1 MYMLPKIAVGVFTDK
16 KELLRN
22 LLLEENSVM
31 SFEGESAKV
40 DELRSWIYSGM
51 NIMAVSPKYSM
62 IIWDADKMSSD
73 CQAVLLKPMEELGDR
88 MGLILVAENE
98 NQLLPT
104 ILSRGVV
111 EYVKNDSQVSAGSWD
126 EIRKC
131 WSSGPAACIAFVDGM
146 EKEKAVMVMEE
157 IILKL
162 RDSFATE
169 ITDKRLSILDLA
181 ITCLSE
187 LKQTS
192 VNYKLSM
199 DNFLISSWRIIKT
212 TG

>member
-22 LLLEENSVM
+22 LSLEENSVM
-31 SFEGESAKV
+31 SFEGGDAKV
-40 DELRSWIYSGM
+40 DDLRSWIYSGI
-51 NIMAVSPKYSM
+51 NIMAVRPKYSM
-62 IIWDADKMSSD
+62 VIWDADKMSPD
-73 CQAVLLKPMEELGDR
+73 CQAVLLKPMEELGER
-88 MGLILVAENE
+88 MELILVVENE
-98 NQLLPT
+98 NQLLAT

-111 EYVKNDSQVSAGSWD
+111 VNVKNDTQVSAGSWD

-131 WSSGPAACIAFVDGM
+131 WSSGPAASIAFVDGM
-146 EKEKAVMVMEE
+146 EKERAVMVMEE
-157 IILKL
+157 IIVKL
-162 RDSFATE
+162 RDSFSRE

-187 LKQTS
+187 LKQTN

-212 TG
+212 AG

>member
-1 MYMLPKIAVGVFTDK
+1 MLPKIAVGVFTDK

-22 LLLEENSVM
+22 LSLEENSVM
-31 SFEGESAKV
+31 SFEGGDAKV
-40 DELRSWIYSGM
+40 DDLRSWIYSGI
-51 NIMAVSPKYSM
+51 NIMAVRPKYSM
-62 IIWDADKMSSD
+62 VIWDADKMSPD
-73 CQAVLLKPMEELGDR
+73 CQAVLLKPMEELGER
-88 MGLILVAENE
+88 MELILVVENE
-98 NQLLPT
+98 NQLLAT

-111 EYVKNDSQVSAGSWD
+111 VNVKNDTQVSAGSWD

-131 WSSGPAACIAFVDGM
+131 WSSGPAASIAFVDGM
-146 EKEKAVMVMEE
+146 EKERAVMVMEE
-157 IILKL
+157 IIVKL
-162 RDSFATE
+162 RDSFSRE

-187 LKQTS
+187 LKQTN

-212 TG
+212 AG

>member
-1 MYMLPKIAVGVFTDK
+1 MLPKIAVGVFTDK

-22 LLLEENSVM
+22 LSLEENSVM
-31 SFEGESAKV
+31 SFEGGDAKV
-40 DELRSWIYSGM
+40 DDLRSWIYSGI
-51 NIMAVSPKYSM
+51 NIMAVRPKYSM
-62 IIWDADKMSSD
+62 VIWDADKMSPD
-73 CQAVLLKPMEELGDR
+73 CQAVLLKPMEELGER
-88 MGLILVAENE
+88 MELILVVENE
-98 NQLLPT
+98 NQLLAT

-111 EYVKNDSQVSAGSWD
+111 VNVKNDTQVSAGSWD

-131 WSSGPAACIAFVDGM
+131 WSSGPAASIAFVDGM
-146 EKEKAVMVMEE
+146 EKERAVMVMEE
-157 IILKL
+157 IIVKL
-162 RDSFATE
+162 RDSFSRE

-187 LKQTS
+187 LKQTN

-212 TG
+212 TE